1 MCRPGFGGRRC
12 DQCTDNHWGNP
23 RSQCFP
29 CDCNPYGSEGM
40 QCDRDT
46 GRCPCKEG
54 MGGDKCDQCARGFK
68 GRAPYCDA
76 CGECFNNWDRI
87 LSELRGEPTRAHR
100 GPDDTATDLAIRG
113 HDHVR
118 PGGGLHRA

>member
-12 DQCTDNHWGNP
+12 DQCQDNHWGNP
-23 RSQCFP
+23 RVQCFP
-29 CDCNPYGSEGM
+29 CDCNPYGSAEM

-46 GRCPCKEG
+46 GRCPCKDG

-76 CGECFNNWDRI
+76 CGECFDNWDRI
-87 LSELRGEPTRAHR
+87 LTELRGE
-100 GPDDTATDLAIRG
+100 
-113 HDHVR
+113 R
-118 PGGGLHRA
+118 PGSVRESRTAAVVTVAPDGLSTVQCEVG